1 MLRLDF
7 SPCKYFLCKK
17 SLTVYTLIVLLFL
30 FTQDINRN
38 LDILQLKTVASFY
51 LFVFL
56 LYREYI
62 ALVPGR
68 SSTHF

>member
-7 SPCKYFLCKK
+7 SPCKYFLCNK
-17 SLTVYTLIVLLFL
+17 SLTVYTLIVLFFL